1 MCTGAPVHYERK
13 TLPSTRP
20 LCVMELFIV
29 NASVT
34 VKSKLTSCR
43 RANDAVVDPFSL
55 LSFVEVSTLT
65 PCAYKEARLDGEPS
79 ARRSRRV
86 AR

>member
-1 MCTGAPVHYERK
+1 
-13 TLPSTRP
+13 
-20 LCVMELFIV
+20 
-29 NASVT
+29 
-34 VKSKLTSCR
+34 
-43 RANDAVVDPFSL
+43 VVDPFSL